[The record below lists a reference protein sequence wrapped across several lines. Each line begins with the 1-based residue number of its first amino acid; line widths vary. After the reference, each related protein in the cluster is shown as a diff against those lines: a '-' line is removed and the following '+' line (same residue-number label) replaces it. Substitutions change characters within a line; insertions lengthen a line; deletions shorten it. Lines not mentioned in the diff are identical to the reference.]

1 MAKLVILFER
11 ELRIENLAL
20 KVRNRESGSCPFTFE
35 GENGHT
41 AVQFLYH
48 AARGPDG
55 RGAGPGPL
63 RALPGQDLRVLST
76 DFTCTAV
83 PGIYTAP
90 VGRLF

>member
-1 MAKLVILFER
+1 MGIH
-11 ELRIENLAL
+11 
-20 KVRNRESGSCPFTFE
+20 VRPYSSC
-35 GENGHT
+35 H
-41 AVQFLYH
+41 VQG

-83 PGIYTAP
+83 PGIYGPRRSAI
-90 VGRLF
+90 LKKN